1 MRRKLLLSAIL
12 LLDVLHYWTP
22 EKQQKIL
29 QKARQALPNGGKLIL
44 REAAK
49 APGQAHR
56 HTRAWEIYTT
66 LFGLNQTR
74 EGLHFRTLAELQD
87 DLKRAG
93 FSRSEVV
100 PGAVKNSNTLLVATV

>member
-1 MRRKLLLSAIL
+1 MKTS
-12 LLDVLHYWTP
+12 P
-22 EKQQKIL
+22 
-29 QKARQALPNGGKLIL
+29 IL
-44 REAAK
+44 RILSTTAIAWMLASSVIVTTPDSAK

-56 HTRAWEIYTT
+56 HTKAWEIYTT
-66 LFGLNQTR
+66 WLGFNQTR

-100 PGAVKNSNTLLVATV
+100 SGAVKNSNTLIVATV